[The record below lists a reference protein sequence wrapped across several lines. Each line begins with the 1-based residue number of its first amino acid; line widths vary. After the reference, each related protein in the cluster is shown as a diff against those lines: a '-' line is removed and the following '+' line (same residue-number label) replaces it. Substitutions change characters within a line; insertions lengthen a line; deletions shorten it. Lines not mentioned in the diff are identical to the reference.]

1 MSSKYDTNMV
11 LRKLTLVNLSDVTTT
26 ILIPDTV
33 VFRHENKVTLQI
45 NTLDVSS
52 FCYKKR
58 AQSPSGQIGDL
69 VDLASLD
76 IHRLKIARIIIEHIR
91 GQSYESAKLN
101 KSQFSLFLNWVDANH
116 GNFKLDD
123 TNDMK
128 LAYVGYTA
136 YLLQRKNSAPANTD
150 GLSATVATNY
160 QKGACK
166 LISLATGE
174 DTRVIK
180 QWATKLKKGKPGI
193 IKAGMPSS
201 EEQDICFAAHIKFSD
216 EVHRVIVENGKFPL
230 ILPSP
235 SGGTYYLYDDIGYRK
250 PYYLQLMYTELRKHP
265 ELPPL
270 DILIKDNPELVNL
283 TEKEKKATYAIL
295 EGRLNEANSAN
306 RNSYRARNLVIMGM
320 AAGLISFIAA
330 TGGNLSVVG
339 GIEPDDFKLIPGSK
353 GKRLLGLK
361 GRANGKRVSPEFGA
375 RYSST
380 YNKILALREW
390 LLGPKDSTLLFPFPR
405 RGGKYGQ
412 VYAAHLQAYKALL
425 AKVMPTVVWIRPTD
439 YRKNVSYQYLKLSG
453 GDTLLTA
460 QKLGNTVGT
469 IESHYGRPSIEDFAE
484 EFTNFFDSMQ
494 RAAIMRG
501 RSQNLIPVKI
511 LEDNSQ
517 SVVIPG
523 GACTSSVAQPALATG
538 FTSLSPSPACREPE
552 YCVFCKHYAIH
563 ADETDLKRLLS
574 IKFLIAVS
582 QPHYDSDRWTNQ
594 LYPLQYRID
603 EIIAMV
609 TDKLH
614 DVELINKVL
623 NDVESGEL
631 DQFWAAHLDTL
642 VYMGYAS

>member
-1 MSSKYDTNMV
+1 MSNKRDPNLV
-11 LRKLTLVNLSDVTTT
+11 LRKLTLVDLSDVTTT

-33 VFRHENKVTLQI
+33 VFRHENNVTLQV

-91 GQSYESAKLN
+91 GQNYESAKLN
-101 KSQFSLFLNWVDANH
+101 KLHFSLFVNWIDANYS
-116 GNFKLDD
+116 NFKLDD
-123 TNDMK
+123 INDMK

-136 YLLQRKNSAPANTD
+136 YLLQRQNSAPANTD

-160 QKGACK
+160 QKGACR

-180 QWATKLKKGKPGI
+180 QWATKLRKSKPGI

-201 EEQDICFAAHIKFSD
+201 EEQDICFAAHINFLD

-230 ILPSP
+230 ILTPP
-235 SGGTYYLYDDIGYRK
+235 SGDTYYLYDEIGYRK
-250 PYYLQLMYTELRKHP
+250 PYHLQLMYTELRKHP
-265 ELPPL
+265 ALPAV
-270 DILIKDNPELVNL
+270 DVLIKDNQELINL
-283 TEKEKKATYAIL
+283 TDKERNSIYGLL
-295 EGRLNEANSAN
+295 ESRLEDANSES
-306 RNSYRARNLVIMGM
+306 RNSYRARNLVIMGI
-320 AAGLISFIAA
+320 AAGVMSFIAA

-339 GIEPDDFKLIPGSK
+339 GLEPDDFKPIPGSK

-361 GRANGKRVSPEFGA
+361 GRANGKRVSPEFGT

-390 LLGPKDSTLLFPFPR
+390 LLGPKHSSLLFPFPR
-405 RGGKYGQ
+405 RDGQYGQ
-412 VYAAHLQAYKALL
+412 IYAAHLQAYKALL
-425 AKVMPTVVWIRPTD
+425 DKVMPTVVWIRPTD
-439 YRKNVSYQYLKLSG
+439 YRNNVSYQYLKISG

-469 IESHYGRPSIEDFAE
+469 IESHYGRPSLEDFAE

-501 RSQNLIPVKI
+501 RSQDLVPVKI
-511 LEDNSQ
+511 LEDDSQ

-523 GACTSSVAQPALATG
+523 GSCTSSVAEPALAKG
-538 FTSLSPSPACREPE
+538 FTILSPSPACREPE

-574 IKFLIAVS
+574 IQFLIRIS
-582 QPHYDSDRWTNQ
+582 QPHYDSDRWTQQ

-603 EIIAMV
+603 EIITMV
-609 TDKLH
+609 TKKIS
-614 DVELINKVL
+614 DVELINRVS
-623 NDVESGEL
+623 NEVEVGDL
-631 DQFWAAHLDTL
+631 DPFWAAHLDTL